1 MRDDIGVR
9 VVLARTKRN
18 WNQKK
23 LSEQAGLSQKTL
35 SLIEKGHAH
44 RLYADTVVRLAKA
57 LGVTTDWLLGL
68 TSEPEDKSTRA

>member
-9 VVLARTKRN
+9 VVLARTRHS
-18 WNQKK
+18 WSQKK
-23 LSEQAGLSQKTL
+23 LSEKTGLSQKTL
-35 SLIEKGHAH
+35 SLLEKGHSQ

-68 TSEPEDKSTRA
+68 DTGSQ

>member
-9 VVLARTKRN
+9 VVLERTRRD

-23 LSEQAGLSQKTL
+23 LSEKTGLSQKTL
-35 SLIEKGHAH
+35 SLIEKGHSH

-68 TSEPEDKSTRA
+68 TSESEDKATQE